1 MPELKSGVS
10 ANFTNGA
17 KREGVTNLWKDSGVP
32 STRELFFFLLTT
44 WNRTCWNTETT
55 LSVCVLY
62 TECCSSSVFSHT
74 EPQASADVPVVSPPG
89 CICYPYRVHIY
100 LCLYVGFYCR

>member
-1 MPELKSGVS
+1 MMPELKSGVS

-74 EPQASADVPVVSPPG
+74 EPLNRIELLSAVYKTDALPLS
-89 CICYPYRVHIY
+89 
-100 LCLYVGFYCR
+100 